1 VEVKWSDRIVNNVAE
16 LDALVEFA
24 QNNVLSYLPLVT
36 TKTITDQFLIKGVMI
51 RFQPIAEYVYTVGKN
66 LLENK
71 VTENKVQNLID

>member
-1 VEVKWSDRIVNNVAE
+1 
-16 LDALVEFA
+16 
-24 QNNVLSYLPLVT
+24 LVT
-36 TKTITDQFLIKGVMI
+36 TKTITDQVLIKGVMV